1 MNFGFLNMMAGF
13 RSLHLL
19 RNMNSSSMV
28 QPIKPYYQS
37 KEYTTLIFRE
47 KSSEFKGAL
56 IHSTIYNL
64 FLGIITQSPEF
75 IKLSFQT
82 GSVELMEGMLVP
94 SKKRWYYK
102 NWRKIQ
108 NSSSIPYNNNH
119 YQYPWRLTHQFW
131 AHGPKCSISINT
143 KFSLIEFIMKRNP
156 NNILC
161 SISENYAIMLMT
173 NRS

>member
-64 FLGIITQSPEF
+64 FLGIITQSPES

-94 SKKRWYYK
+94 SKKR
-102 NWRKIQ
+102 
-108 NSSSIPYNNNH
+108 
-119 YQYPWRLTHQFW
+119 
-131 AHGPKCSISINT
+131 
-143 KFSLIEFIMKRNP
+143 
-156 NNILC
+156 
-161 SISENYAIMLMT
+161 
-173 NRS
+173 